1 MKAETIVSKVFDSTI
16 AIATPNQHS
25 NFIQKMSALFNYANV
40 MRRNVATNI
49 TGIGDTDV
57 SKGVFNFVMTQ

>member
-1 MKAETIVSKVFDSTI
+1 
-16 AIATPNQHS
+16 
-25 NFIQKMSALFNYANV
+25 MSALFNYANV

-49 TGIGDTDV
+49 TSIGDTDV